1 MHILAGIIESTLC
14 KQRKLL
20 PKRSL
25 NESIFIFVF
34 IVTQAKR
41 IPGANVS
48 FGAKCLQTHFP
59 KFGGIG
65 LVPTNNVTETQDS
78 GFLSRFQILGSGL
91 ILPCYIA
98 HDVHG
103 IHSMSIGVFHP
114 ALNYSKA
121 SGQNKLQPWAQ
132 ASVYLAR
139 VVWQQESPLTYT
151 KPRSTDLSM
160 ARQCFH
166 LPCV

>member
-1 MHILAGIIESTLC
+1 MMIRQFPGVDLLKYCTDYPLRACHSYFLGPKRLFENPSALERLGCVHILAGIIESTLC

-91 ILPCYIA
+91 ILPCTLHMTCMAYI
-98 HDVHG
+98 
-103 IHSMSIGVFHP
+103 
-114 ALNYSKA
+114 
-121 SGQNKLQPWAQ
+121 
-132 ASVYLAR
+132 R
-139 VVWQQESPLTYT
+139 
-151 KPRSTDLSM
+151 
-160 ARQCFH
+160 
-166 LPCV
+166 